1 MLKSLRRIT
10 KNISNN
16 VHAWKGLAIKIIVV
30 EQYQIGI
37 PMLEQ
42 EIIEVDEEEGHVFQL
57 DLVEECEE
65 VFKLN
70 LVDSREKS
78 QDLAQD
84 LVDKHEDNQY
94 PIIIMCE
101 EALIE
106 TLFEVVKTF
115 HVLKILFKEVSQN
128 VKNDSILT

>member
-1 MLKSLRRIT
+1 
-10 KNISNN
+10 
-16 VHAWKGLAIKIIVV
+16 LAIKIIVV